1 MTMKNL
7 YDLKSRKHAKLVA
20 GAGVVAGALSAG
32 SAMAAAVDTTAIVA
46 VITDAATAA
55 AAIGV
60 AVLSMHYGIKL
71 YKWIKGAG

>member
-1 MTMKNL
+1 MKKSNV
-7 YDLKSRKHAKLVA
+7 LKV
-20 GAGVVAGALSAG
+20 GAGLAVASVFPLAASA
-32 SAMAAAVDTTAIVA
+32 AVVDTTAIVA
-46 VITDAATAA
+46 VITDATTAA

>member
-1 MTMKNL
+1 MKNL
-7 YDLKSRKHAKLVA
+7 KSKLYA
-20 GAGVVAGALSAG
+20 GGAISGMLFAATGAS
-32 SAMAAAVDTTAIVA
+32 AAAVDTTAIVS
-46 VITDAATAA
+46 VITDAGTAA

>member
-1 MTMKNL
+1 MNKFFKGKRAQLTT
-7 YDLKSRKHAKLVA
+7 A
-20 GAGVVAGALSAG
+20 GLLGLAAVTSA
-32 SAMAAAVDTTAIVA
+32 SAAVDTTAIVA

>member
-1 MTMKNL
+1 MKFNL
-7 YDLKSRKHAKLVA
+7 KGKASALAGLAVA
-20 GAGVVAGALSAG
+20 AVVP
-32 SAMAAAVDTTAIVA
+32 MAASAAVDTTAIIA
-46 VITDAATAA
+46 VITDAGTAA

>member
-1 MTMKNL
+1 MKLNMKGKASAL
-7 YDLKSRKHAKLVA
+7 AGLAVA
-20 GAGVVAGALSAG
+20 AIVP
-32 SAMAAAVDTTAIVA
+32 MAASATVDTTAIIA
-46 VITDAATAA
+46 VITDATTAA

>member
-1 MTMKNL
+1 MKNL
-7 YDLKSRKHAKLVA
+7 KSKLYA
-20 GAGVVAGALSAG
+20 GGAISGMLFAATSA
-32 SAMAAAVDTTAIVA
+32 SAATVDTTAIVA

>member
-1 MTMKNL
+1 MNMKNASK
-7 YDLKSRKHAKLVA
+7 LKF
-20 GAGVVAGALSAG
+20 GAGLAVAAVVPLAAN
-32 SAMAAAVDTTAIVA
+32 AAVDTTAIVA

>member
-1 MTMKNL
+1 MTMKN
-7 YDLKSRKHAKLVA
+7 KHYAYA
-20 GAGVVAGALSAG
+20 GAAGALLSAG
-32 SAMAAAVDTTAIVA
+32 AANAAVDTTEIVG
-46 VITDAATAA
+46 VITDAGTAA

>member
-1 MTMKNL
+1 MNTMK
-7 YDLKSRKHAKLVA
+7 LKAAVGLVV
-20 GAGVVAGALSAG
+20 GAFSPVFAF
-32 SAMAAAVDTTAIVA
+32 AAVDTGDIVST
-46 VITDAATAA
+46 IGEAATAG

>member
-1 MTMKNL
+1 MKKRNVGVMG
-7 YDLKSRKHAKLVA
+7 HGKLLA
-20 GAGVVAGALSAG
+20 GSAVVGGSLVAG
-32 SAMAAAVDTTAIVA
+32 SAMAAAVDTTAIVSTIGEA
-46 VITDAATAA
+46 GTAA

>member
-1 MTMKNL
+1 MNTMK
-7 YDLKSRKHAKLVA
+7 LKVGAGLVA
-20 GAGVVAGALSAG
+20 GSLSPLFAF
-32 SAMAAAVDTTAIVA
+32 AAVDTTDIVST
-46 VITDAATAA
+46 IGEAATAG